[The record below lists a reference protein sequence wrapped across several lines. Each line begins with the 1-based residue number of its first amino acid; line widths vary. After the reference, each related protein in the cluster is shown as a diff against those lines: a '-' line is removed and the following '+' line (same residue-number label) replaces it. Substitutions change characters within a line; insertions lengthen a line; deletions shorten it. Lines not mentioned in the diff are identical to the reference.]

1 MHYSM
6 YLSMM
11 IVVRDTVQVSR
22 ITEIILMLILGLTCF
37 GFYSDCGSY
46 LLCISFHLLLSF

>member
-1 MHYSM
+1 MHYIM

-22 ITEIILMLILGLTCF
+22 ITEIILMLILGLTCL
-37 GFYSDCGSY
+37 GFYSDCGPY
-46 LLCISFHLLLSF
+46 LLCIIFHLLLSF